1 MLLLALGPQ
10 TLGWLL
16 IAHGVVR
23 LRAFSVSLLLTVQP
37 VLTTIWGILAFGEG
51 MRALQAVGVALVL
64 GGRARRTA
72 LAAASHRP
80 PPRLG
85 VHLAATE
92 TGLRMRPARIERATS
107 ASAGLR
113 SIP

>member
-1 MLLLALGPQ
+1 M
-10 TLGWLL
+10 
-16 IAHGVVR
+16 
-23 LRAFSVSLLLTVQP
+23 LTVQP

-51 MRALQAVGVALVL
+51 MHPLQAVGVVLVL
-64 GGRARRTA
+64 GGVLIARP
-72 LAAASHRP
+72 SP
-80 PPRLG
+80 PPCSERRLSRCIG
-85 VHLAATE
+85 PTE